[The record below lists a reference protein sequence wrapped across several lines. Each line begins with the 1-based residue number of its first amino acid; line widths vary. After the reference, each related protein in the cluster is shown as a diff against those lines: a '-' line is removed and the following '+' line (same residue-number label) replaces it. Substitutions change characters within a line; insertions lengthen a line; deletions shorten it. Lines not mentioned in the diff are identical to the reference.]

1 MTDHSLVFTLLFSA
15 VLVLGLLT
23 KFYLASRQI
32 RHVARHR
39 DSVPAA
45 FAATISLQAHQKAA
59 DYTMAKAR
67 FGLLEM
73 AFGAAVLLGWTLLGG
88 LDALNQALLH
98 SGLAAYGSL
107 APQLALLAAFGLIS
121 GLLDLPFTLYSTF
134 KIEERFGFNKM
145 TFRLWLLDLVKATLV
160 GAVIGLPIVALIL
173 WLMGSAGK
181 GWWLWAWGV
190 WMGFNLLVLVLYPT
204 VIAPLFN
211 KFKPLEDEALKARVT
226 ALMQRCG
233 FAAKGLFVMD
243 GSKRSAHANAY
254 FTGFGAAK
262 RVVFYDTLLKQLN
275 PGEVDAVLA
284 HELGHFKHK
293 HILKR
298 IVAMFAMSLAG
309 FALLGW
315 LSSQVWFYT
324 GLGVR
329 PNMAPTLGAIASA
342 LPPGGA
348 LAPWGGPASLITVPN
363 DALALLLFLLVVPLF
378 SFFVSPVF
386 AQFSRK
392 HEFEADAYAVAQTD
406 GGDLRSALLKL
417 YQDNASTLTPDPV
430 FVKFYYSHPPASER
444 LQRMTAPGINPSPES
459 AAP

>member
-1 MTDHSLVFTLLFSA
+1 MNDYSFVLTMIFATA
-15 VLVLGLLT
+15 LVLGLVV

-32 RHVARHR
+32 RHVMQHR
-39 DSVPAA
+39 GAVPAA
-45 FAATISLQAHQKAA
+45 FAATISLASHQKAA
-59 DYTMAKAR
+59 DYTVSKSR
-67 FGLLEM
+67 FGLLET
-73 AFGAAVLLGWTLLGG
+73 AFGSAVLLGWTLLGG
-88 LDALNQALLH
+88 LDMLNRAIGTL
-98 SGLAAYGSL
+98 GLGSYGSL
-107 APQLALLAAFGLIS
+107 VPQLALLAAFVAIN
-121 GLLDLPFTLYSTF
+121 GLLGLPFTLYSTF

-145 TFRLWLLDLVKATLV
+145 TLRLWLTDLVKSTLV

-173 WLMGSAGK
+173 WLMGSSGRL
-181 GWWLWAWGV
+181 WWLWAWSV

-211 KFKPLEDEALKARVT
+211 KFKPLEDETLKARVT

-293 HILKR
+293 HIIKR
-298 IVAMFAMSLAG
+298 IATMFAMSLAG

-329 PNMAPTLGAIASA
+329 PDMVNS
-342 LPPGGA
+342 
-348 LAPWGGPASLITVPN
+348 N
-363 DALALLLFLLVVPLF
+363 DALALLLFLLAAPLF
-378 SFFVSPVF
+378 SFFISPLA

-392 HEFEADAYAVAQTD
+392 HEFEADAYAVSQTD
-406 GGDLRSALLKL
+406 GRDLQSALLKL
-417 YQDNASTLTPDPV
+417 YKDNASTLTPDPV

-444 LQRMTAPGINPSPES
+444 LGRMNLVMQNARP
-459 AAP
+459 

>member
-1 MTDHSLVFTLLFSA
+1 MNDYSFILTMIFATA
-15 VLVLGLLT
+15 LVLGLLV
-23 KFYLASRQI
+23 KFYLTSRQI
-32 RHVARHR
+32 RHVMQHR
-39 DSVPAA
+39 DEVPAA
-45 FAATISLQAHQKAA
+45 FAATISLESHQKAA
-59 DYTMAKAR
+59 DYTVTKSR
-67 FGLLEM
+67 FGLLEI
-73 AFGAAVLLGWTLLGG
+73 AFGSAVLLGWTLLGG
-88 LDALNQALLH
+88 LDTLNRAIGTL
-98 SGLAAYGSL
+98 GLEAYGSL
-107 APQLALLAAFGLIS
+107 VPQLALLAAFVLINE
-121 GLLDLPFTLYSTF
+121 LLGLPFTLYSTF

-145 TFRLWLLDLVKATLV
+145 TLSLWLTDLVKSTLV
-160 GAVIGLPIVALIL
+160 GVVIGLPIVALIL
-173 WLMGSAGK
+173 WLMGSSGRL
-181 GWWLWAWGV
+181 WWLWAWAV

-211 KFKPLEDEALKARVT
+211 KFKPLEDETLKARVT

-262 RVVFYDTLLKQLN
+262 RVVFYDTLLKQLS

-293 HILKR
+293 HIIKR
-298 IVAMFAMSLAG
+298 IATMFAMSLAG

-329 PNMAPTLGAIASA
+329 PD
-342 LPPGGA
+342 
-348 LAPWGGPASLITVPN
+348 LANSN
-363 DALALLLFLLVVPLF
+363 DALALLLFLLAAPLF
-378 SFFVSPVF
+378 SFFISPVA

-392 HEFEADAYAVAQTD
+392 HEFEADAYAVSQTD
-406 GGDLRSALLKL
+406 GRDLQSALLKL
-417 YQDNASTLTPDPV
+417 YKDNASTLTPDPV

-444 LQRMTAPGINPSPES
+444 LGRMNVVMQS
-459 AAP
+459 ARP